1 MGNISTEYFQNAL
14 KRTEDA
20 RFAQS
25 PYESYR
31 IYLGLGTAAA
41 RQSMPAEAV
50 AYLQKALEVYPEGD
64 GAYAQL
70 GGVLIT
76 WGQNYK
82 DAMAL
87 LDKAIQLSAV
97 NEFAR
102 DYMGVAFLNQGQY
115 DQAIKYFQEALQIN
129 PDLQSAKQH
138 LELALHAKNP

>member
-1 MGNISTEYFQNAL
+1 
-14 KRTEDA
+14 
-20 RFAQS
+20 
-25 PYESYR
+25 
-31 IYLGLGTAAA
+31 
-41 RQSMPAEAV
+41 MPAEAV

-102 DYMGVAFLNQGQY
+102 DYMGVALLNQGQY
-115 DQAIKYFQEALQIN
+115 DQAIKYFQEALRIN